1 METTRFLLV
10 ISLGLVLTMIWQ
22 AWMEDY
28 GSLGTHKNIN
38 KPHPDLNE
46 QYDKAFPGEA
56 ETNAPA
62 LSVEQSIS
70 PRKTHDIET
79 TAAEKIKVTTDVFDL
94 VINLRGGTIE
104 YASLKKYPVSKKDID
119 KKIVLLKRQEQN
131 DFYLK
136 NLIHE
141 NYNPPQKLLL
151 YLSLLKEDFLILN
164 HYFFQ
169 F

>member
-28 GSLGTHKNIN
+28 GSLGAQKNIN
-38 KPHPDLNE
+38 KPQLDE
-46 QYDKAFPGEA
+46 QYDKTFPLEA

-62 LSVEQSIS
+62 LSVEQSIA
-70 PRKTHDIET
+70 PRKTHNIET
-79 TAAEKIKVTTDVFDL
+79 ATAEKIKVTTDVFDL

-119 KKIVLLKRQEQN
+119 KKIVLL
-131 DFYLK
+131 
-136 NLIHE
+136 
-141 NYNPPQKLLL
+141 
-151 YLSLLKEDFLILN
+151 
-164 HYFFQ
+164 
-169 F
+169 